1 MAGDPLIRDA
11 GEYPQQRLFLPA
23 AIDHEGTSS
32 REPAA
37 RWRIDQGRDFAR
49 NAVPHRTPSGI
60 GNRECSEERLRV
72 RVERSLED
80 VADRARLCDL
90 AEIHHCNPVGYEPD
104 RGDVVRDH
112 EVREPE
118 LTL

>member
-1 MAGDPLIRDA
+1 MRPWKRGHLAQQLFGGNLPHLFRAMAGDPLIRDA

-49 NAVPHRTPSGI
+49 NAVPHRTSSGI

-80 VADRARLCDL
+80 AADRTRL
-90 AEIHHCNPVGYEPD
+90 
-104 RGDVVRDH
+104 
-112 EVREPE
+112 
-118 LTL
+118 